1 MNKYMSGFDQT
12 DLFAVSGYIAAQV
25 LEKVLINAGNEVTRE
40 NIRKQITSI
49 KDFRPKM
56 AGPNVSFTI
65 TPNDYDMFK
74 SLQFMQF
81 NGQAF
86 GAMDVKLN

>member
-1 MNKYMSGFDQT
+1 MHARFDQT

-25 LEKVLINAGNEVTRE
+25 LEKALRDAGSDVTRE
-40 NIRKQITSI
+40 SVRKQITSI

-56 AGPNVSFTI
+56 AGPSVSFTI
-65 TPNDYDMFK
+65 TPDDYDMFK

-86 GAMDVKLN
+86 EAMGVKLH